1 MVRPIRR
8 TVTIT
13 LDLGDIGEQ
22 DVDCDVIY
30 VAGAR
35 ESGQWGL
42 PEDYDPGCE
51 SEVDILRAV
60 IVGTDWDVKKILT
73 DPDEIADRIADELD
87 DEEQEQAA

>member
-13 LDLGDIGEQ
+13 LDLGDLGEQ

-30 VAGAR
+30 VSGTR
-35 ESGQWGL
+35 ESGCFGL

-60 IVGTDWDVKKILT
+60 IVGTDWDVKKMLT
-73 DPDEIADRIADELD
+73 DPDEVADRIADELD
-87 DEEQEQAA
+87 DEEQEMAA